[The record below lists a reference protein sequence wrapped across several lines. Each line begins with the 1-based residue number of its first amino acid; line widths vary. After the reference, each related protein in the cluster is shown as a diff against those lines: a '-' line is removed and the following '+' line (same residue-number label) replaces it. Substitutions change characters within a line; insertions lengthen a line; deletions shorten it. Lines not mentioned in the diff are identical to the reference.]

1 MLLFDDYWKKIFD
14 AIQTVYPEINERDIA
29 IDQSGHGDLAFRA
42 FQIMKSRHLTPE
54 QVFESIEKKLK
65 SEDFIDSV
73 GFAGGYVNFRL
84 KTPKL
89 MEAIWKE
96 IEGTGRF
103 PDIFQ
108 DPERI
113 SVEHTSTNPT
123 GPIHIGRI
131 RNSIIGDSL
140 YRLITRYGYR
150 VTTQYFIND
159 SGRQIASLY
168 TGYRKFVNTGNP
180 SVYDIL
186 EAYKQVTVELEKNG
200 DLNSEVDQVI
210 RDYEA
215 GDPDTI
221 DGIRKICSI
230 VLGSINQSLENI
242 GIKIDDYTWES
253 DLIRA
258 GDVNRVID
266 ELHEVTDEED
276 GAKYVLSND
285 RKMFLT
291 RKDGT
296 SLYFSRDIAY
306 HEYKSQNFDWI
317 IDVLGEN
324 HKEHAKHIEYVMKSL
339 LGYDNR
345 MDFVFYSYVSLETG
359 KMSTRK
365 GQIITLDEL
374 YEKAIEESY
383 KVVKSKRPE
392 LPEEKL
398 KNIAESV
405 AVSAIRFHILKLN
418 ANKPMV
424 FKWSEAL
431 NLEGDSAPF
440 VMYSY
445 ARAASIMRK
454 LEQTETSLGQNYN
467 ETETSLIKQMYLY
480 PYVLSEAMKGLKPE
494 NVANYLLELTRKFN
508 DFYSNCPV
516 LNASDEERK
525 RRTMIISAYMK
536 IISDASEVTGI
547 RLLEEM

>member
-1 MLLFDDYWKKIFD
+1 MLLFDDYWKKIIES
-14 AIQTVYPEINERDIA
+14 IQTAYPEVTEGDIA
-29 IDQSGHGDLAFRA
+29 LDRSGRCDLTFRA
-42 FQIMKSRHLTPE
+42 FQVMKKRGLSSEAVYSKVTEILGASD
-54 QVFESIEKKLK
+54 FIEKI
-65 SEDFIDSV
+65 ESV
-73 GFAGGYVNFRL
+73 GGYVNFTL
-84 KTPKL
+84 MPSKL

-96 IEGTGRF
+96 MEGTNQY
-103 PDIFQ
+103 PDTFQ
-108 DPERI
+108 DPERV

-140 YRLITRYGYR
+140 ARLLARYGYR

-159 SGRQIASLY
+159 SGRQVASLY
-168 TGYRKFVNTGNP
+168 AGYRKFVKSDNP
-180 SVYDIL
+180 SAYDLL
-186 EAYKQVTVELEKNG
+186 EGYKQATVELEAGTELNG
-200 DLNSEVDQVI
+200 EVDQVI
-210 RDYEA
+210 RDYEK
-215 GDPDTI
+215 GDPETI
-221 DGIRKICSI
+221 EGIRKVCSI
-230 VLGSINQSLENI
+230 ILDSINASLFNL

-253 DLIRA
+253 DLIRT
-258 GDVNRVID
+258 GDIGRIMED
-266 ELHEVTDEED
+266 LEED
-276 GAKYVLSND
+276 LLEEAGAKYIMSNG

-306 HEYKSQNFDWI
+306 HLYKFQNFDWL

-324 HKEHAKHIEYVMKSL
+324 HKEHASHIEYVTKTL
-339 LGYDNR
+339 LNQEHR
-345 MDFVFYSYVSLETG
+345 LDFVFYSYVSLETG

-374 YEKAIEESY
+374 YERAIEESL

-392 LPEEKL
+392 LPEESL
-398 KNIAESV
+398 KEIAMNV

-418 ANKPMV
+418 SNKPMV

-445 ARAASIMRK
+445 ARASSIMRK
-454 LEQTETSLGQNYN
+454 LEGQNQAVGKNYN
-467 ETETSLIKQMYLY
+467 KEEGALIRQMYLY
-480 PYVLSEAMKGLKPE
+480 PYVLTESLRGLKPE

-516 LNASDEERK
+516 INALQEEK
-525 RRTMIISAYMK
+525 ERRVLIINSYRTIIRDAANIVGLK
-536 IISDASEVTGI
+536 I
-547 RLLEEM
+547 LEEM